1 MNYTPPRVRIK
12 NIIRDT
18 FPDKVF
24 QIILKIWRNT
34 GIKLIKQPEIL
45 SGYQKQ
51 FISENGLIV
60 VGGPFKGMRYVD
72 QSVGSIFL
80 TKLVGSYEEVLH
92 NTIEQYKKG
101 NYDTIID
108 IGCAEG
114 YYLIGLGMHNK
125 NAKLVG
131 YDLDQKALDLTKEL
145 HQRNS
150 LTNRLKLE
158 QDCTFEKL
166 NGDIEGKT
174 LVISDCEGFEGVI
187 LDPIKATSLKIVQT
201 LLVELHDFAYPNI
214 KKTLT
219 DRFSAT
225 HDISIVKFKH
235 AHIESYPFLQKIENK
250 MDCYYILYE
259 RVVQDQEWLIMEK
272 R

>member
-1 MNYTPPRVRIK
+1 MNYIPPRVQIK
-12 NIIRDT
+12 NAMKEAL
-18 FPDKVF
+18 PDKVF
-24 QIILKIWRNT
+24 QVILKVWRNT
-34 GIKLIKQPEIL
+34 GAKLIDQPEIL

-51 FISENGLIV
+51 FIDEHGLNV
-60 VGGPFKGMRYVD
+60 TGGPFKGMQYVD

-92 NTIEQYKKG
+92 DIIEQYKRRD
-101 NYDTIID
+101 YDTIID

-125 NAKLVG
+125 NAKLIG

-158 QDCTFEKL
+158 QECTFEKL
-166 NGDIEGKT
+166 NRDIEGKT

-187 LDPIKATSLKIVQT
+187 LDPTKATSLKNVQS
-201 LLVELHDFAYPNI
+201 LLVELHDFVYPNI
-214 KKTLT
+214 KKTLA
-219 DRFSAT
+219 DCFLAT
-225 HDISIVKFKH
+225 HDISVVKFKH
-235 AHIESYPFLQKIENK
+235 ANIESYPFLQKIENK